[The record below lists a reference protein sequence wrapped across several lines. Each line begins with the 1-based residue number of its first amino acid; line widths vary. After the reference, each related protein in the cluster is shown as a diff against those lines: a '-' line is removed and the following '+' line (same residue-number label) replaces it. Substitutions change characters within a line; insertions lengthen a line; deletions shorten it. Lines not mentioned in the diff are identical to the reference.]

1 MSQIKEEY
9 WTMRNGERIA
19 IGDMTESHAKNLLR
33 KLIREDRIIP
43 PLQPLNSDAM
53 DEINSAFGC
62 LEWWKE

>member
-1 MSQIKEEY
+1 MAVKEEY
-9 WTMRNGERIA
+9 WITKDGKTIA

-33 KLIREDRIIP
+33 KLIRENRVI

>member
-9 WTMRNGERIA
+9 WTMRNGEQIA

-33 KLIREDRIIP
+33 KLIRENRVI

-53 DEINSAFGC
+53 DEINSAFGS

>member
-9 WTMRNGERIA
+9 WIMRNGEQIA

-33 KLIREDRIIP
+33 KLIRENRVI
-43 PLQPLNSDAM
+43 PLQSLNSDAM

>member
-9 WTMRNGERIA
+9 WTMRNGEQIA

-33 KLIREDRIIP
+33 KLIGENRVIP
-43 PLQPLNSDAM
+43 LKVLHPDAIE
-53 DEINSAFGC
+53 EINSAFGS

>member
-1 MSQIKEEY
+1 VSQIKEEY
-9 WTMRNGERIA
+9 WTMRNGEQIA

-33 KLIREDRIIP
+33 KLIRENRVI